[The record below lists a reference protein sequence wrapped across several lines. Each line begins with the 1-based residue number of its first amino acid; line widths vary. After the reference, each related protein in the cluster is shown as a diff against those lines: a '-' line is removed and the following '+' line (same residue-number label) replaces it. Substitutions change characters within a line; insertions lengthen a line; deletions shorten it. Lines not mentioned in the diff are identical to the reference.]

1 MFESESWSVAGA
13 RRGVQRRQAP
23 QTASVATSYSDASR
37 ARAAA
42 HMIGFQMSTSIRAAA
57 RLWGTQRQWCRRF
70 LIVAAN
76 LAIKIQR
83 DALWRLIRTVQDLC
97 RAAFRPVAFMYMRAP
112 DETPRVCR
120 NQSMLDSGETE
131 EILETGKLMSGIME
145 FAIVLEHQSGDA
157 GSDAGRFSHACSLAG
172 SSEFDTS
179 SKDPTVHIIHGTLA
193 TPLASLANQ
202 TGPVVT
208 ERADTHFELP

>member
-1 MFESESWSVAGA
+1 VAGA

-97 RAAFRPVAFMYMRAP
+97 RAAFRPVAFMYMRAY

-131 EILETGKLMSGIME
+131 EIFGNGQADEWENGVCHCVG
-145 FAIVLEHQSGDA
+145 A
-157 GSDAGRFSHACSLAG
+157 
-172 SSEFDTS
+172 
-179 SKDPTVHIIHGTLA
+179 P
-193 TPLASLANQ
+193 
-202 TGPVVT
+202 
-208 ERADTHFELP
+208 ERRCGQ